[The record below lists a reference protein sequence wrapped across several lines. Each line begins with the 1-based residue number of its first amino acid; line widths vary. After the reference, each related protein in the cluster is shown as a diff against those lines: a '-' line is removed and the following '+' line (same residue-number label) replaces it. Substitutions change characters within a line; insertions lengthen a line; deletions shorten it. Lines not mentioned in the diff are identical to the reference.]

1 MNSNFLMA
9 RIYLREDDKVEGKI
23 AYRKLLELLKE
34 WGIGGATVLK
44 SMMGYGTTKSFHYEG
59 IEVLSYGLPV
69 VIEFVDE
76 EDRVMK
82 VLENLSSKGLSF
94 FITIERVSLWYSF

>member
-1 MNSNFLMA
+1 MA
-9 RIYLREDDKVEGKI
+9 RIYLREDDKIEGKI

-76 EDRVMK
+76 EEKVMK

-94 FITIERVSLWYSF
+94 FITIERVSLWHSF

>member
-1 MNSNFLMA
+1 MA